1 MLIVY
6 EDDYAME
13 EAENERGYTIDGYPS
28 YYHSGLTPPMN
39 RVVQRRYLSR
49 FEERDTKPV
58 PPPKSQVSEVEK
70 ELQGLIAKLSVKQKK
85 GKKGSSSSK
94 TSSSTTKIIE
104 EVEEEIVDYE
114 DWMGEGGVFTV
125 GDAKMHPEWFL
136 TKAELKEIEAAKRS
150 VEEEKLRKEQEAL
163 EAAREKE
170 EQERKKQEAKAEK
183 KKKKKDKK
191 KKREEEAALAA
202 AAAVVPDKKTPTEDM
217 DEVTAAAMTI
227 NEGLEGDEDFLFGV
241 GGDDMFDFEN
251 EDITDLLS

>member
-1 MLIVY
+1 MVL
-6 EDDYAME
+6 
-13 EAENERGYTIDGYPS
+13 
-28 YYHSGLTPPMN
+28 
-39 RVVQRRYLSR
+39 
-49 FEERDTKPV
+49 
-58 PPPKSQVSEVEK
+58 
-70 ELQGLIAKLSVKQKK
+70 
-85 GKKGSSSSK
+85 
-94 TSSSTTKIIE
+94 
-104 EVEEEIVDYE
+104 
-114 DWMGEGGVFTV
+114 
-125 GDAKMHPEWFL
+125 L